1 MVENAFQI
9 ATDSKGRGVL
19 RILLIQQ
26 QMNLLCIPA
35 LCLQLIVVAYPST
48 NMPNLVCLLL
58 EMLFMLVSTNRAISD
73 LAVALGRYN
82 QEVTHVM
89 RVPIQCIFQDILP
102 LSGYNANTHQRRNL
116 LHLPRMDPS
125 SIFCHYNIDVAW

>member
-73 LAVALGRYN
+73 LAVALGRY
-82 QEVTHVM
+82 E
-89 RVPIQCIFQDILP
+89 
-102 LSGYNANTHQRRNL
+102 GEKA
-116 LHLPRMDPS
+116 
-125 SIFCHYNIDVAW
+125 